1 MPGIANKYFPIR
13 ATTFSVLGMT
23 SAPVRAAAHRSAPG
37 YVLGVFRHLAA
48 APGTEFTGLVR
59 DGRVRDLSGLG
70 TVNDLLRYWDD
81 AQCRLDELAAAQDT
95 GDWTDLA
102 ELDVRCP
109 VSPGQILQAGANYR
123 KHVVDIVMAERRTD
137 LSATGHNSDVP
148 EAEVRRW
155 AENMMDERAR
165 TGTPYVFAGLP
176 SALTGPYDEIVLPER
191 GENHDWELEL
201 AAVIGK
207 PARNLTRENALD
219 HVAGYTISNDITTRS
234 LVYRRDLKA
243 IGTDWFAAK
252 NAPTFLPTGPFLVPA
267 QFAGDPGSLRV
278 TLRHNGITRQDESTA
293 DMLFDLPA
301 ILVYATE
308 VTELRPG
315 DLVLTGSPA
324 GNGMHWG
331 VFLAEGD
338 LIEGEITGL
347 GVQRNR
353 CVRKPGVR
361 KPDKTDPTQE
371 DSAQEDSVQEDRA
384 PEYPAQ
390 EWRR

>member
-1 MPGIANKYFPIR
+1 
-13 ATTFSVLGMT
+13 MT
-23 SAPVRAAAHRSAPG
+23 SAHAGTTGPGSAPG
-37 YVLGVFRHLAA
+37 YALGVFRHLAA
-48 APGTEFTGLVR
+48 PASPSREVTGGSAPGGDTFTGLVR
-59 DGRVRDLSGLG
+59 DGRVRDLSGFG

-81 AQCRLDELAAAQDT
+81 AQRRLDELAVKDT
-95 GDWTDLA
+95 GDWADLA

-123 KHVVDIVMAERRTD
+123 KHVVDIVMAERRAD
-137 LSATGHNSDVP
+137 LSLTGHNSDVP
-148 EAEVRRW
+148 EAEVRQW

-165 TGTPYVFAGLP
+165 AGTPYVFAGL
-176 SALTGPYDEIVLPER
+176 SGALAGPYDEIVLPER

-201 AAVIGK
+201 AVVIGK

-234 LVYRRDLKA
+234 LVYRHDLKA
-243 IGTDWFAAK
+243 IGSDWFAAK

-267 QFAGDPGSLRV
+267 RFVGDPGSLRV

-293 DMLFDLPA
+293 DMLFDVPA
-301 ILVYATE
+301 LLAYITQ
-308 VTELRPG
+308 VTELSPG

-347 GVQRNR
+347 GMQRSP
-353 CVRKPGVR
+353 CVSKPGVGR
-361 KPDKTDPTQE
+361 PAAPSPGKPATRQE
-371 DSAQEDSVQEDRA
+371 SDR
-384 PEYPAQ
+384 
-390 EWRR
+390 

>member
-1 MPGIANKYFPIR
+1 MPGIANAYFPID

-23 SAPVRAAAHRSAPG
+23 SARARAAAPGSAPG
-37 YVLGVFRHLAA
+37 YALGVFRHLAA
-48 APGTEFTGLVR
+48 APGAEFTGLVR
-59 DGRVRDLSGLG
+59 DGRVRDLSGFG
-70 TVNDLLRYWDD
+70 TVNDLLKYWDD
-81 AQCRLDELAAAQDT
+81 AQCRLDLLAAARDT
-95 GDWTDLA
+95 DDWTDLA

-123 KHVVDIVMAERRTD
+123 KHVVDIVMAERRAD
-137 LSATGHNSDVP
+137 LSLTGHNSEVP

-155 AENMMDERAR
+155 AESMMAERAR
-165 TGTPYVFAGLP
+165 TGTPYIFAGLP
-176 SALTGPYDEIVLPER
+176 SALTGPYDDIVLPDR

-243 IGTDWFAAK
+243 IGSDWFAAK

-267 QFAGDPGSLRV
+267 KFVGDPGDLRV

-301 ILVYATE
+301 ILAYITE

-338 LIEGEITGL
+338 LLEGEITGL
-347 GVQRNR
+347 GVQRNP
-353 CVRKPGVR
+353 CVRKPG
-361 KPDKTDPTQE
+361 KPAQPDENRAQE
-371 DSAQEDSVQEDRA
+371 NKAQEDRKPEDRA
-384 PEYPAQ
+384 Q
-390 EWRR
+390 VWRR

>member
-13 ATTFSVLGMT
+13 ATTLSVLGMT
-23 SAPVRAAAHRSAPG
+23 SAPARAAPPG
-37 YVLGVFRHLAA
+37 YALGVFRHLAA
-48 APGTEFTGLVR
+48 PGGVEGGTGGGTPPVRGVTGGSSPGGDTAFTGLVR
-59 DGRVRDLSGLG
+59 HGRVRDLSGFG
-70 TVNDLLRYWDD
+70 TVNDLLKYWDD
-81 AQCRLDELAAAQDT
+81 AQRRLDELAAAPDT

-102 ELDVRCP
+102 DLDVRCP

-123 KHVVDIVMAERRTD
+123 KHVVDIVMAERRAD
-137 LSATGHNSDVP
+137 LSLTGHNSDVP

-155 AENMMDERAR
+155 AESMMDERAR
-165 TGTPYVFAGLP
+165 TGTPYIFAGLP
-176 SALTGPYDEIVLPER
+176 SALTGPHDDIVLPDR

-219 HVAGYTISNDITTRS
+219 HVAGYTICNDITTRS

-243 IGTDWFAAK
+243 IGSDWFAAK
-252 NAPTFLPTGPFLVPA
+252 NAATFLPTGPYLVPA
-267 QFAGDPGSLRV
+267 RFVGDPANLRV
-278 TLRHNGITRQDESTA
+278 TLRHNGITRQDESSA
-293 DMLFDLPA
+293 DMLFDLQA
-301 ILVYATE
+301 ILAYATE

-338 LIEGEITGL
+338 LIEGEISGL

-353 CVRKPGVR
+353 CVSK
-361 KPDKTDPTQE
+361 E
-371 DSAQEDSVQEDRA
+371 SDR
-384 PEYPAQ
+384 
-390 EWRR
+390 